1 MLIDLQ
7 LHSTYSDGYLTPTEV
22 AKFIATHGIKIA
34 ALTDHNTVGGL
45 DEFRLACKK
54 LRIKPITGLEL
65 YVNIGTRRINMLWF
79 NFNDQDPELH
89 KVLRN
94 SQIRR
99 KNKVRN
105 ILQKLK
111 KRGIK
116 INIIKTLDK
125 YTHYT
130 PLNHLVDDI
139 WSISSNRT
147 IIRKKIGSQNPTEG
161 EIIGQY
167 FRNGN
172 FGKLHE
178 SYIDI
183 KRVLTLR
190 KKIGGQL
197 ILNHPGKHNQLKK
210 ELLIKLKKFGID
222 GLEVLSPH
230 HTVGAAMYAQHL
242 AQELDFITTGGSDF
256 HRHEGK
262 NYPLQNA
269 LEYFCIDSK
278 NLKRIKE
285 IIG

>member
-22 AKFIATHGIKIA
+22 AKFIAEKGIKIA

-45 DEFRLACKK
+45 DEFRQACKR
-54 LRIKPITGLEL
+54 LQIKPITGIEL
-65 YVNIGTRRINMLWF
+65 YINLDQRRINLLWF
-79 NFNDQDPELH
+79 NFNDQDPEFH

-99 KNKVRN
+99 KNKVRK
-105 ILQKLK
+105 ILKELT
-111 KRGIK
+111 KRGLK
-116 INIIKTLDK
+116 INITKTLDK
-125 YTHYT
+125 YTHYV
-130 PLNHLVDDI
+130 PLNHLIDDF
-139 WSISSNRT
+139 WAVPHNRAL
-147 IIRKKIGSQNPTEG
+147 IKKKLKSQTPREG

-183 KRVLTLR
+183 KRIILLR

-210 ELLIKLKKFGID
+210 ELLVKLKELGID
-222 GLEVLSPH
+222 GIEVLSPH
-230 HTVGAAMYAQHL
+230 HTIGATMYAQYL
-242 AQELDFITTGGSDF
+242 AQEFNFIATGGSDF
-256 HRHEGK
+256 HRHEGE
-262 NYPLQNA
+262 NYPLQNS
-269 LEYFCIDSK
+269 LEYFRMDSQ